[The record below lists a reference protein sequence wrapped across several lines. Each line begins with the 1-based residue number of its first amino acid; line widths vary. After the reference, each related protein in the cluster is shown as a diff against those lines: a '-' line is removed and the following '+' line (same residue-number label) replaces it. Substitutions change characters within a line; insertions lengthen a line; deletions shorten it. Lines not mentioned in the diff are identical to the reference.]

1 MKRKLII
8 FLLALTVT
16 NCSVGVKSITPSVQE
31 NVDPTITNN
40 LLAIKESSAADAPRA
55 DFWISPDGKWKAIW
69 ERINSDS
76 ALAGFYVLKLQ
87 EEASKNNHTLFTF
100 WDADVGSGARL
111 VTYWATDSKAVRLK
125 GDTRGFR
132 YEGVN
137 GSTREQPFDFIYLI
151 DTATLYKTP

>member
-8 FLLALTVT
+8 LLFALTAT
-16 NCSVGVKSITPSVQE
+16 NCSVGVKSIAPAVQE
-31 NVDPTITNN
+31 NVDATVTNN
-40 LLAIKESSAADAPRA
+40 LLAIKKSTEAAAPRA
-55 DFWISPDGKWKAIW
+55 DYWVSPDGKWKAIW
-69 ERINSDS
+69 ERINDKDQG
-76 ALAGFYVLKLQ
+76 AGFYVLKIQ
-87 EEASKNNHTLFTF
+87 EEASKNSCTLFTF

-111 VTYWATDSKAVRLK
+111 VTHWTSDSKAVRLK

-151 DTATLYKTP
+151 DTATLYTTP

>member
-8 FLLALTVT
+8 FLFALTAT

-31 NVDPTITNN
+31 NVDPTITNH
-40 LLAIKESSAADAPRA
+40 LLAIKKSSEGEAPKA
-55 DFWISPDGKWKAIW
+55 DFWISPDGKWKVIW

-76 ALAGFYVLKLQ
+76 ALADFYVLKIQ

-111 VTYWATDSKAVRLK
+111 VTYWASDSKAVRLK

-137 GSTREQPFDFIYLI
+137 GNTREQPFDFIYLL
-151 DTATLYKTP
+151 DRNALYTTP